1 MLLDFSI
8 FQQATNQ
15 SYKRQLLVIVAT
27 VIFQNKF
34 ELFLIYSYKFE
45 NFYLKYLALII
56 LLTFKLNGYKKLL
69 QI

>member
-56 LLTFKLNGYKKLL
+56 LLTFKLNGYMS
-69 QI
+69 